1 MVEPTNYGTVHLD
14 GHLVG
19 AVLYDPETKVT
30 SFEYAPEWLK
40 SGFSISPLK
49 LPLTDQIFSF
59 PHLPWE
65 TYKGLPS
72 ALADTLP
79 DDFGNSII
87 DAWLARNGRQSHE
100 FSSLERLMYTG
111 SRGMGALEYKPALI
125 KESGPDNIELDELV
139 NLAQSILDIRN
150 NMKADVS
157 DEGLA
162 EILLVGTSAGGAR
175 AKAVIGINE
184 SRDTI
189 LSGQRKLPKGFEHYL
204 IKFDGVKERSS
215 RSEVFGDPQGYG
227 RLEYAYYLAAVDAGI
242 DMMPCELLEE
252 SGRAHF
258 MTKRFDR
265 IDGNKIHYQ
274 SLCAMDHADFKKAGS
289 YSYEQML
296 SVMRTLKLPLS
307 DALQL
312 IRRMIFNVLA
322 RNHDDHT
329 KNFGFIYNDGK
340 WALSPAFD
348 IAYSYKPGS
357 PWVERHQL
365 TINGKRDDFVYN
377 DFEAAVSHSTVL
389 IKQLPEIF
397 DQVKDAVL
405 NINERMI
412 EAGVSES
419 QRVHVMDTLRLNIA
433 R

>member
-40 SGFSISPLK
+40 NGFSISPLK

-139 NLAQSILDIRN
+139 NLAQSVLDIRN
-150 NMKADVS
+150 SMKADVS

-184 SRDTI
+184 SRDTL

-204 IKFDGVKERSS
+204 IKFDGVKERSTS
-215 RSEVFGDPQGYG
+215 SEVFGDPQGYG

-242 DMMPCELLEE
+242 NMMPCELIEE
-252 SGRAHF
+252 GGRAHF

-274 SLCAMDHADFKKAGS
+274 SLCAMDHADFKNAGS

-296 SVMRTLKLPLS
+296 SVMRALKLPLS

-365 TINGKRDDFVYN
+365 TINGKRDEFAYS
-377 DFEAAVSHSTVL
+377 DFEAAVSHSAVL

-397 DQVKDAVL
+397 DQVKQAVL
-405 NINERMI
+405 NIDERMI

>member
-139 NLAQSILDIRN
+139 NLAQSVLDIRN

-312 IRRMIFNVLA
+312 IRRMVFNVLA

-365 TINGKRDDFVYN
+365 TINGKGTTLF
-377 DFEAAVSHSTVL
+377 T
-389 IKQLPEIF
+389 
-397 DQVKDAVL
+397 
-405 NINERMI
+405 MI
-412 EAGVSES
+412 LR
-419 QRVHVMDTLRLNIA
+419 QRFLTRLY
-433 R
+433 

>member
-49 LPLTDQIFSF
+49 LPLTEQIFSF

-204 IKFDGVKERSS
+204 IKFDGVKERSTS
-215 RSEVFGDPQGYG
+215 SEVFGDPQGHG

-242 DMMPCELLEE
+242 NMMPCELLEE
-252 SGRAHF
+252 GGRAHF

-365 TINGKRDDFVYN
+365 TINGKRDEFAYS
-377 DFEAAVSHSTVL
+377 DFEAAVSHSAVL
-389 IKQLPEIF
+389 TKQLPEIF

-412 EAGVSES
+412 EAGVSER